1 MNVGERNELIFK
13 IILVHK
19 RDNRLRLFNQPIT
32 GVGFMNKEYSQL
44 PLNFDINS
52 LTTMSDN
59 ELNDF
64 AKSISIGKAPAS
76 AKADVYIN
84 GEGVS
89 LKSLEAAPA
98 AIVNHTARPGFEFA
112 CQQKQICI
120 DELDSIIEEY
130 WIKRLNGE
138 IREDVKVTNP
148 DCPFANH
155 KEYLRPLLEYFL
167 FEGTG
172 KKLSIAP
179 AEYIIEFSIPFDE
192 TKYRKLNKIEAVN
205 NIWSKLI
212 FSLRATKGMPKN
224 YNINTYT
231 GENAESIARWV
242 RYCNNKYR
250 GALHI
255 RTSR

>member
-32 GVGFMNKEYSQL
+32 SVGFMNKEYSRL
-44 PLNFDINS
+44 PHNFNINS

-64 AKSISIGKAPAS
+64 TESIGIGKAPAG

-84 GEGVS
+84 RIGVS

-98 AIVNHTARPGFEFA
+98 ALVNHTKRPGFEFA
-112 CQQKQICI
+112 CQQKHINI
-120 DELDSIIEEY
+120 NELDSIIDEY
-130 WIKRLNGE
+130 WSKRQNGLIK
-138 IREDVKVTNP
+138 EDTRTTDPN
-148 DCPFANH
+148 CPFVSH
-155 KEYLRPLLEYFL
+155 RDYLRPLLEYFL

-172 KKLSIAP
+172 TKLSIAP
-179 AEYIIEFSIPFDE
+179 AEYIIEFSNPFDE
-192 TKYRKLNKIEAVN
+192 TKYRKLNKFEAVN

-231 GENAESIARWV
+231 GKNAESIARWV

-255 RTSR
+255 RTSK